1 MANGP
6 GIYNF
11 SAMVRGDTF
20 RSRAIASNISQYGVP
35 LALTSARMQVRKR
48 GGGKILLEWESCSIT
63 GDDLNNVTLSEKT
76 AAEMQEIETGQ
87 HEYDLEIIFASD
99 GAKLTLLAGRFPII
113 PDVTRN
119 D

>member
-11 SAMVRGDTF
+11 LPMVRGDTF
-20 RSRAIASNISQYGVP
+20 RARNLASDVSQGGVP
-35 LALTSARMQVRKR
+35 LALTSARMQVRALV
-48 GGGKILLEWESCSIT
+48 GGNVLLEWASCEIT
-63 GDDLNNVTLSEKT
+63 GDDSNTVRLSAKT
-76 AAEMQEIETGQ
+76 ADEMQALPTGA
-87 HEYDLEIIFASD
+87 HLYDLEVIFASD

-113 PDVTRN
+113 EDITR